1 MLSQR
6 AVVPF
11 AIALAALAFAATPG
25 GAPAAAT
32 CPQGVLDP
40 VKGQAPYRDFLN
52 RNWTGDGSVT
62 GNPLECKS
70 TLGPR
75 TLLTSASLTD
85 STYYVEDNLT
95 IATGETL
102 TLPAGKTIRDCP
114 SSVGGELC
122 NGYSTGTG
130 DLIVDGT
137 AEIDGSFLDYK
148 GKGIV
153 VDAGGTLKSTDGTF
167 AKTTHSAGWNGI
179 AFKAGSKGSLTGAT
193 ISYAD
198 GGVSVAGASTKV

>member
-1 MLSQR
+1 MR
-6 AVVPF
+6 AAVVPI
-11 AIALAALAFAATPG
+11 AIALAAVAFAVAPG
-25 GAPAAAT
+25 SARAADT
-32 CPQGVLDP
+32 CPTGVQDP

-52 RNWTGDGSVT
+52 RNWTGEGSVSA
-62 GNPLECKS
+62 NPFECKS
-70 TLGPR
+70 TLGRR

-85 STYYVEDNLT
+85 STYYLEDDLT
-95 IATGETL
+95 IAVGETL
-102 TLPAGKTIRDCP
+102 TVPAGKTIRDCP
-114 SSVGGELC
+114 SSVGGEVC

-153 VDAGGTLKSTDGTF
+153 VDAGGTLKSKDGTF